1 MSTRDLALLVTS
13 TAAGIAGIIFTLAWS
28 VEAGLVVL
36 FVLILGL
43 MGLLFLQRR
52 QLAKLQQR
60 TLLMLNRQQETIS
73 MKASTSAVVTKS
85 SESIAVPTKKIIGLL
100 QAQQV
105 SMEILDAKLERALGN
120 ETDDETVF

>member
-13 TAAGIAGIIFTLAWS
+13 TAAGIAGIILTLVWS

-60 TLLMLNRQQETIS
+60 TLLMLNRQQEMIS